1 MPCTFGTPSPRRTQ
15 PWKTR
20 SPKLQGSRGSWG
32 SLSRASSRR
41 TPHGIINW
49 KAPHAWSQESSST
62 PPPLWG
68 SLDCRVA
75 SNVGASG
82 SRRQRVP
89 SWRRRETA
97 FDRELLLRKK
107 YACGFLSR
115 TFQLSLR
122 RHWKMHFPG
131 EKCAILFT
139 GDIACIMHCTTDTL
153 GEAHSNK
160 RCATSSPSVNCPL
173 VHTRGL

>member
-41 TPHGIINW
+41 IPHGIINW
-49 KAPHAWSQESSST
+49 KAPHAWSQENSST

-75 SNVGASG
+75 SNRSVRIEAPTSPALAAP
-82 SRRQRVP
+82 RNCI
-89 SWRRRETA
+89 
-97 FDRELLLRKK
+97 DIELLLRKK
-107 YACGFLSR
+107 YACGFLSH
-115 TFQLSLR
+115 TFQLPLG

-131 EKCAILFT
+131 EKMCDTFYRGYCLHNALYHWHT
-139 GDIACIMHCTTDTL
+139 G
-153 GEAHSNK
+153 
-160 RCATSSPSVNCPL
+160 RSS
-173 VHTRGL
+173 